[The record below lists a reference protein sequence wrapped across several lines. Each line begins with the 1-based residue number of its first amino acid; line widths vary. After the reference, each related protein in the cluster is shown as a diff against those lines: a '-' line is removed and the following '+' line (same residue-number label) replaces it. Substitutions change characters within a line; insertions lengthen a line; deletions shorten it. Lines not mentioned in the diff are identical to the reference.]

1 MKKRTT
7 AAYVLTA
14 ALFLSGCANDGVADA
29 MESIQTVDSIEQTL
43 VSELNAVTAKEK
55 GLQESFESALAE
67 GKKNTSFTDEKSA
80 IYKNI
85 EERKSSV
92 ETIKES
98 TDELKATQKTM
109 NENDGEKVPSK
120 EIDPLI
126 GSMKELRAS
135 LDDYTKQYDKSLA
148 EEEKYFKSLGTE
160 EATYET
166 LTDGMKVV
174 NELDISNKEQLKK
187 ISEQFKQLNEYQKE
201 AEKTLKALTDST
213 K

>member
-29 MESIQTVDSIEQTL
+29 MESIQTIDSIEQTL
-43 VSELNAVTAKEK
+43 VSELNTVTSKEK

-67 GKKNTSFTDEKSA
+67 GKKNTSFTDGKSA

-85 EERKSSV
+85 EERKNSV
-92 ETIKES
+92 KTIKES
-98 TDELKATQKTM
+98 TDELKTTQKTM
-109 NENDGEKVPSK
+109 NENDGEKVPNK

-126 GSMKELRAS
+126 DSMKELRAS

-160 EATYET
+160 KATYET

-174 NELDISNKEQLKK
+174 NELDTSNKEQLKK
-187 ISEQFKQLNEYQKE
+187 INEQFKQLNEYQKE
-201 AEKTLKALTDST
+201 AEKTLEALTDST

>member
-29 MESIQTVDSIEQTL
+29 MESIQTIDSIEQTL
-43 VSELNAVTAKEK
+43 VSELNTVTSKEK

-67 GKKNTSFTDEKSA
+67 GKKNTSFTDGKSA

-85 EERKSSV
+85 EERKNSV
-92 ETIKES
+92 KTIKES
-98 TDELKATQKTM
+98 TDELKTTQKTM
-109 NENDGEKVPSK
+109 NENDGEKVPNK

-174 NELDISNKEQLKK
+174 NELDTSNKEQLKK
-187 ISEQFKQLNEYQKE
+187 INEQFKQLNEYQKE
-201 AEKTLKALTDST
+201 AEKTLEALTDST